1 MSAAVRRLSGRVTW
15 MIVLLS
21 LLVGVGIGFVAGPPR
36 QQLAAAS
43 TGDPDLAARARAGLG
58 DGSGLRSVV
67 VAEVTRSSVRW
78 AGLGSA
84 AGGARPGLPPDDQ
97 TGYELGSITK
107 TFTAALFADAIKR
120 REVRADDT
128 LAKHLPE
135 LRDAPAGQVTLASL
149 AQHRSGLPPLGA
161 TAQAATAWVALNDNL
176 YATSTT
182 EVLLADAAA
191 ASITKDQPP
200 TYSNLGFALLGTAL
214 VRASGATDYQA
225 LVTQRVTGPLGM
237 DRTAT
242 AGSDADVPAYAVRGH
257 TSNGLIAPRWTG
269 TGYLPA
275 GTSTFTTAG
284 DLAIWAQAQLTG
296 QAPGSAALEPT
307 ADMDAGSRIG
317 WAWFSTPAADGRVI
331 TWHNGITAGF
341 HTMLALD
348 RDAGRAV
355 LVMGDTATDLDAF
368 AVALLNRTPV
378 DPPAPSTALIVVTL
392 GLVALALLTGV
403 LALREAIR
411 CTAVL
416 PAVNALLGAVFG
428 LLLMWTSGPWMF
440 VGGWLWGL
448 ALGPALAAAVI
459 VGLRGRELTFLPEQR
474 RWLAWVNLVVGVGLV
489 AFAVTLW

>member
-1 MSAAVRRLSGRVTW
+1 
-15 MIVLLS
+15 
-21 LLVGVGIGFVAGPPR
+21 VGIGFVAGPQR
-36 QQLAAAS
+36 QHLAAAS

-67 VAEVTRSSVRW
+67 VAEVTRSSIRW

-84 AGGARPGLPPDDQ
+84 DGGARPGLPPDDQ

-120 REVRADDT
+120 REVRAEDP

-135 LRDAPAGQVTLASL
+135 LRDTPAGRVTLGSL

-161 TAQAATAWVALNDNL
+161 TAQAATAWVALNDNP
-176 YATSTT
+176 YATGTT

-191 ASITKDQPP
+191 APVVADQPP

-214 VRASGATDYQA
+214 VRASGAADYQA
-225 LVTQRVTGPLGM
+225 LVAQRVTGPLGM
-237 DRTAT
+237 DRTVI
-242 AGSDADVPAYAVRGH
+242 AGSDADVPGNAVRGH
-257 TSNGLIAPRWTG
+257 AANGLTAPRWTG

-296 QAPGSAALEPT
+296 RAPGTDALEPT
-307 ADMDAGSRIG
+307 ADSDAGSRIG
-317 WAWFSTPAADGRVI
+317 WAWFSTPGADGRVV

-341 HTMLALD
+341 RTMLALD
-348 RDAGRAV
+348 REAGRAV
-355 LVMGDTATDLDAF
+355 LVMGDTATELEVF
-368 AVALLNRTPV
+368 AIALLNGTPV
-378 DPPAPSTALIVVTL
+378 DPPAPPMPLIVVTL
-392 GLVALALLTGV
+392 GMVALALLTSA
-403 LALREAIR
+403 LALREVIR
-411 CTAVL
+411 CTAIL
-416 PAVNALLGAVFG
+416 PAINALLGAVFG
-428 LLLMWTSGPWMF
+428 LLLLWTSGPWMS

-448 ALGPALAAAVI
+448 VLGLTLAATVI
-459 VGLRGRELTFLPEQR
+459 LGLRGRDLGFLPERR

-489 AFAVTLW
+489 AFAVALW